1 MEWELDNNVD
11 PINIKASVKARN
23 IRFYLEN
30 GCIIC
35 ASCNNGDKVTVAEN
49 IEHLELRKMKI
60 EINTSK
66 IDINK
71 VQEHIYKMIIHE
83 HVWESVKNSSDV
95 KCKICGIRAM
105 RAYMEVGKC
114 K

>member
-11 PINIKASVKARN
+11 PINIKASVKAGN

-49 IEHLELRKMKI
+49 IE
-60 EINTSK
+60 
-66 IDINK
+66 
-71 VQEHIYKMIIHE
+71 
-83 HVWESVKNSSDV
+83 
-95 KCKICGIRAM
+95 
-105 RAYMEVGKC
+105 YMEVRKC